1 MRRNL
6 CRGGRQS
13 ILTIAILA
21 MTAAFAGKGLSWLL
35 FDATFA
41 GGAADCRL
49 ASGAC
54 WPFLRENARLILFGT
69 YPEVEQWRSAAA
81 AAALLSCLA
90 FSFVPR
96 FWRRRLGLFWLGAI
110 AVELLLLRGAFAG
123 RSVHQIESW
132 RRLPLSF
139 MLSRIPLLLPFRS

>member
-1 MRRNL
+1 MNSVIDFFFSSRRRHTRCALVTGVQTCALPISAAWPSWMRRNL
-6 CRGGRQS
+6 FRGGRQS

-54 WPFLRENARLILFGT
+54 WPFLRENARMILFGT
-69 YPEVEQWRSAAA
+69 YPEVTPWRSAVAA
-81 AAALLSCLA
+81 DATVLCLV
-90 FSFVPR
+90 FFFVPR
-96 FWRRRLGLFWLGAI
+96 
-110 AVELLLLRGAFAG
+110 
-123 RSVHQIESW
+123 
-132 RRLPLSF
+132 
-139 MLSRIPLLLPFRS
+139 

>member
-1 MRRNL
+1 MRVSDWSDGVCSSDL
-6 CRGGRQS
+6 
-13 ILTIAILA
+13 
-21 MTAAFAGKGLSWLL
+21 TAAFAGKGLSWLL

-96 FWRRRLGLFWLGAI
+96 FWRSRLGLD
-110 AVELLLLRGAFAG
+110 RK
-123 RSVHQIESW
+123 RT
-132 RRLPLSF
+132 RLNS
-139 MLSRIPLLLPFRS
+139 SH